1 MRPRIRSWP
10 FLLPIPLPYPG
21 DCPRA
26 AAFFH
31 ALSKLFSAWPGKR
44 AFLLGKKE
52 EKFYYFYVDIRKKFS
67 YSVFNERGK
76 TPKGEN
82 RMNAQRK
89 ENIARAII
97 ANRSTAQLCEMFEA
111 TNCTSRENLLE
122 EMMVRGWIMDELEK
136 RDAEAFDR
144 WIDCEDPKMM
154 ERPRCFFIAA

>member
-52 EKFYYFYVDIRKKFS
+52 EKFYYFYIDIRKKFS
-67 YSVFNERGK
+67 YSVFNETGNEPR
-76 TPKGEN
+76 
-82 RMNAQRK
+82 QK
-89 ENIARAII
+89 EN
-97 ANRSTAQLCEMFEA
+97 SH
-111 TNCTSRENLLE
+111 
-122 EMMVRGWIMDELEK
+122 DHH
-136 RDAEAFDR
+136 
-144 WIDCEDPKMM
+144 
-154 ERPRCFFIAA
+154 ERRLHRNQPEPE